1 MIDVVRKSPLE
12 KIEALSARIAAFE
25 SERERAV
32 AAAMSGGATWAEIG
46 GALGVSA
53 QAAHKRYR
61 WLRHSSVTDECWY
74 EPPLAGTR
82 RARGR

>member
-1 MIDVVRKSPLE
+1 MATVRRSPLE
-12 KIEALSARIAAFE
+12 KIETLTARIGLFE
-25 SERERAV
+25 ADRERAV

-46 GALGVSA
+46 EALGVSA

-61 WLRHSSVTDECWY
+61 WLRHSPSTGECWY

-82 RARGR
+82 RARG